1 MKISKK
7 VNSYLL
13 HLLYLFM
20 YFAVCL
26 CITIIFDLYSSNT
39 KRIEITPGYLLGCTP
54 LPIIY
59 WIIYTASG
67 TLSKK
72 FNLIYDKNEEEK
84 LLKNN
89 STTTVE

>member
-13 HLLYLFM
+13 HLLYLFI

-26 CITIIFDLYSSNT
+26 CINILFDIYSSDT
-39 KRIEITPGYLLGCTP
+39 KKIEITPGYLLGCIP

-89 STTTVE
+89 SVPNIK